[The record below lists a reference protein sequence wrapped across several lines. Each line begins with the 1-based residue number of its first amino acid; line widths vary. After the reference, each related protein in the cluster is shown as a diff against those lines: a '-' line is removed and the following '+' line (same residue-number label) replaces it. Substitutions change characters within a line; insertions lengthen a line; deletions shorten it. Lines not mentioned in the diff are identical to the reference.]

1 MVNPQLKETLKQ
13 RCKIALITIDAVAQV
28 QDSDIVLRV
37 LQSAREDMEAFQSQ
51 LDNPELTDERAR
63 NMNAD
68 IIARLD
74 AFGNDLI
81 AYGALIFP
89 SGNNN

>member
-1 MVNPQLKETLKQ
+1 MINPQLKETLKH

-37 LQSAREDMEAFQSQ
+37 LQSARKDMEAFQSE
-51 LDNPELTDERAR
+51 LDNPDLTDERAR
-63 NMNAD
+63 DMHSD
-68 IIARLD
+68 VIARLD
-74 AFGNDLI
+74 AFGNDLL